1 MKSEMKNG
9 MIGAIV
15 ALFFATT
22 LFAVQ
27 PPNTTVRCRTCI
39 DSALHVRFPSELD
52 GLRMS
57 SRTTRTT
64 YGAADDYYNIRYDSD
79 ESIAGVGGRKLDLTI
94 FKLANGKMVADGVD
108 EDLVKL
114 LEAVGN
120 EGEKFAEQG
129 SFKKYKRLNMMV
141 EGRLRKKGLKYMWCS
156 NTVKFQD
163 RGKSH
168 MLIVLMF
175 YWRNRV
181 ITLSYNEPILSGR
194 VEPCETL
201 PQGLIK
207 ITDAIDD
214 LIVKAEAASKVD
226 VYAIAD
232 PKLAL
237 EALRQKWLGVEERVS
252 PYDMPDY
259 AKRFFELDRTQ
270 DWCYEDIEN
279 RAEVFLSVAKEGVKL
294 KIEPPV
300 WYYNCACAL
309 ARMGKKDEAFEAL
322 EQAIAAGYNNIAHMN
337 KDKDLESLRDDSRLA
352 KLTAMAGEIKE
363 GWQAPKEKARIEGGL
378 IRLNDTN
385 IYWGFNNA
393 SYSVNVTGATSNTL
407 IYLDHN
413 AEHRL
418 PPACDMINVEFAE
431 ELDDLGRTSG
441 NANFNFFD
449 VEKCRHIPT
458 ILGSSCV
465 FKEDRTNYVHSIPAR
480 IWGSGFESWNEEWH
494 LYRNVLGVYSIGT
507 DYADDE
513 VDRIFG
519 WSPVSLAYYD
529 KDSEDELARIC
540 AEAWRA
546 MKPEVQEA
554 GGIRQ
559 LLGIIRR
566 SQKCVKSEADFMSSA
581 AQRPAISTKDI
592 DELKVVELAA
602 KLNKPYPEIPVI
614 AAAKMGFKWT
624 AINDL
629 WTSPYDSPIAHNA
642 NHNAMYVARWAERT
656 GRFIVTVQREVD
668 GGELVWRLLQGD
680 SSKVRFKK
688 DESFEQDGC
697 TYDVME
703 IECDYHEA
711 FDVQLADGIKM
722 KSTRVDIG
730 CFAVKDGIASVPA
743 IVSIFYMPHEKRE
756 YGEDGLLKS
765 VDYTKAQIPGWMP
778 QFCPKADFK
787 DVFHWTKDREFIGWT
802 RVSSN
807 GKRTEFTREGLVVMT
822 RDKLGRP
829 QDVRRSLRM
838 EWLQSLVPFV
848 TANEEYSSH
857 MASRSDRYNS
867 SQDDPLK
874 TTLVWKY
881 TYADENEVWGKSS
894 PKELKDFK
902 YKPELCRRA
911 NISEESGF
919 KLPLV
924 SQMMQGYYRH
934 TKYKLDDFESDAP
947 DWEFPDDLF
956 RSDSRYAL
964 KERNLKPP
972 VELKKMQF
980 CPWAASSNDLWR
992 IDTVSY
998 EKWASEGLYE
1008 LADGAYRF
1016 YRGPSEGND
1025 DGSFASVRETYI
1037 AQNIAAESDAYQKL
1051 GEKYRRCRTSEIKSL
1066 LGDRIDWEATLIAE
1080 GKPILKDLPEGVSSV
1095 IAIWQVSDNIYVG
1108 IRADHNT
1115 GFKARAYFFMAA
1127 EGGKSNGKIDSF
1139 EGLPSRAIGNT
1150 VLDAYAGNV
1159 EALNNFAVLWYCGI
1173 ASPKDYD
1180 EKAVIDM
1187 LSRSSRLGCAAAV
1200 YNLGV
1205 LYYNRGEKDK
1215 AEEFFSEAKKK
1226 GYNLK

>member
-15 ALFFATT
+15 VAFFATT
-22 LFAVQ
+22 LFGVQ

-57 SRTTRTT
+57 SRTTH
-64 YGAADDYYNIRYDSD
+64 GAGDDYYDIRYDSD
-79 ESIAGVGGRKLDLTI
+79 ESMARVGGRKLDLTI

-120 EGEKFAEQG
+120 KGDKLAEQG

-141 EGRLRKKGLKYMWCS
+141 EGRLRKKGLKYMWYS

-168 MLIVLMF
+168 MLIMLMF

-181 ITLSYNEPILSGR
+181 ITLSYDEPILSGR

-214 LIVKAEAASKVD
+214 LIIKAEAASKVD

-259 AKRFFELDRTQ
+259 AERFFELDRTQ
-270 DWCYEDIEN
+270 DWCNEDIEN

-322 EQAIAAGYNNIAHMN
+322 EQAIAAGYNDIAHLN
-337 KDKDLESLRDDSRLA
+337 RDKDLESLRDDSRLA
-352 KLTAMAGEIKE
+352 KITAMAGEIKR
-363 GWQAPKEKARIEGGL
+363 GWQAPKENARIEDGS

-393 SYSVNVTGATSNTL
+393 SYDVNVTGATSNTL

-458 ILGSSCV
+458 ILGSSGV

-507 DYADDE
+507 DYADDA

-592 DELKVVELAA
+592 DEFKVVELAA

-756 YGEDGLLKS
+756 YGEDGLLKL

-787 DVFHWTKDREFIGWT
+787 DVFHWTKDREFAGWT
-802 RVSSN
+802 RVSSD
-807 GKRTEFTREGLVVMT
+807 GKRTEFTHEGLVVMT

-902 YKPELCRRA
+902 YKPELSRRA

-934 TKYKLDDFESDAP
+934 TKYKHYDFESDAP
-947 DWEFPDDLF
+947 DWELPDDLF

-972 VELKKMQF
+972 MELKKMQF

-992 IDTVSY
+992 IDTASY
-998 EKWASEGLYE
+998 EKLASEGLYE
-1008 LADGAYRF
+1008 LADGVYRF
-1016 YRGPSEGND
+1016 CRGPSEGND

-1051 GEKYRRCRTSEIKSL
+1051 GEKYRQCRTSEIKTL

-1080 GKPILKDLPEGVSSV
+1080 GKPILEDLPEGVSSV
-1095 IAIWQVSDNIYVG
+1095 IAVWQVSDNIYVG
-1108 IRADHNT
+1108 IKAYHNT
-1115 GFKARAYFFMAA
+1115 GFKVRAYFFATA

-1150 VLDAYAGNV
+1150 VLDAYAGNAQ
-1159 EALNNFAVLWYCGI
+1159 ALNNFAVLWYCGI
-1173 ASPKDYD
+1173 ANPKDYD
-1180 EKAVIDM
+1180 EKAVVDL

>member
-1 MKSEMKNG
+1 MQSEIKNG

-57 SRTTRTT
+57 SRTT
-64 YGAADDYYNIRYDSD
+64 YGAGDDYYNIRYDSD
-79 ESIAGVGGRKLDLTI
+79 ESLARVGGRKLDLTI
-94 FKLANGKMVADGVD
+94 FKPADGKMVADGVD
-108 EDLVKL
+108 ENLVKL
-114 LEAVGN
+114 LEAVSN

-141 EGRLRKKGLKYMWCS
+141 EDRLRKKGLKYMWYS
-156 NTVKFQD
+156 NTAKFQD

-168 MLIVLMF
+168 MSIMAMF
-175 YWRNRV
+175 AWRNR
-181 ITLSYNEPILSGR
+181 IIILSYVEPILAGK
-194 VEPCETL
+194 VEPCQTL
-201 PQGLIK
+201 PEGFIK
-207 ITDAIDD
+207 ITDAIDY
-214 LIVKAEAASKVD
+214 LIIKAEAAYKVD

-232 PKLAL
+232 PKRAL
-237 EALRQKWLGVEERVS
+237 EALREKWFGVEDRVS

-259 AKRFFELDRTQ
+259 AERFFELDRTQ
-270 DWCYEDIEN
+270 DWCYEDIEK

-294 KIEPPV
+294 KLEPPV

-322 EQAIAAGYNNIAHMN
+322 EQAIAAGYNNPRHIN
-337 KDKDLESLRDDSRLA
+337 QDKDLDSLHGDSRFA
-352 KLTAMAGEIKE
+352 KLAAMAGEIKE
-363 GWQAPKEKARIEGGL
+363 DWQAPKENARIEDGS
-378 IRLNDTN
+378 IWLNDTN
-385 IYWGFNNA
+385 IYWVFKNG
-393 SYSVNVTGATSNTL
+393 SYNVGVTCATSNTL

-418 PPACDMINVEFAE
+418 PPACDMINVEFTE

-441 NANFNFFD
+441 NANFNFLD
-449 VEKCRHIPT
+449 VETWRYIPT
-458 ILGSSCV
+458 ILGSSAV

-480 IWGSGFESWNEEWH
+480 IWGSSFESWNEEWH

-519 WSPVSLAYYD
+519 WNPVSLAYYD
-529 KDSEDELARIC
+529 KDSEDELVRIC
-540 AEAWRA
+540 AEAWRV
-546 MKPEVQEA
+546 MNPEVQEA

-566 SQKCVKSEADFMSSA
+566 SQKGVKSEADFMSSA

-629 WTSPYDSPIAHNA
+629 WTSPYDSPIACKA
-642 NHNAMYVARWAERT
+642 NHNAVYVARWAERT
-656 GRFIVTVQREVD
+656 GRFIVTVQRED
-668 GGELVWRLLQGD
+668 GYELVWRLLQGD
-680 SSKVRFKK
+680 PSKVRFKK
-688 DESFEQDGC
+688 DKSFEQDGC

-730 CFAVKDGIASVPA
+730 CFAVKDGVASVPA

-778 QFCPKADFK
+778 QLCPKADFK
-787 DVFHWTKDREFIGWT
+787 DVFHWTKDRELTGWT
-802 RVSSN
+802 RVSSD
-807 GKRTEFTREGLVVMT
+807 GKRTEFTHEGLVVMT

-848 TANEEYSSH
+848 TANEEYFSH
-857 MASRSDRYNS
+857 MASQSDRYNR

-894 PKELKDFK
+894 PKELKSFK

-911 NISEESGF
+911 NISEKSGF

-947 DWEFPDDLF
+947 DWELPDDLF

-980 CPWAASSNDLWR
+980 SPWTASSNDLWR
-992 IDTVSY
+992 IDTASY

-1025 DGSFASVRETYI
+1025 DGSFASVSETYI

-1066 LGDRIDWEATLIAE
+1066 IGDRIDWEATLITE
-1080 GKPILKDLPEGVSSV
+1080 DKPILKGLPEGVSSV
-1095 IAIWQVSDNIYVG
+1095 IAMWQVSDNVYIG
-1108 IRADHNT
+1108 IRADYNT
-1115 GFKARAYFFMAA
+1115 GFKARAYFFAAA

-1139 EGLPSRAIGNT
+1139 ESLPSLAIGNT
-1150 VLDAYAGNV
+1150 VLDAYAGNAQ
-1159 EALNNFAVLWYCGI
+1159 ALNNLAVLWYCGI
-1173 ASPKDYD
+1173 ANPKDYD

-1187 LSRSSRLGCAAAV
+1187 LERSSQLGCAAAE
-1200 YNLGV
+1200 YNLGI

-1215 AEEFFSEAKKK
+1215 AEKFFFEAKKK